1 MNHTQPMNNAAQEKL
16 AVELRCDAPRN
27 TVESITAKITGIE
40 YHAITAFG
48 KDWTYCY
55 IQMDDGWVQHGK
67 PAVSVSVENERDI
80 LAEEIAYANT
90 FEELW
95 ALMGYRLYRG
105 LL

>member
-1 MNHTQPMNNAAQEKL
+1 MNREQPMDNAAQEKL
-16 AVELRCDAPRN
+16 AVELNCDAPRN
-27 TVESITAKITGIE
+27 TVESITAKIADVE
-40 YHAITAFG
+40 YRAVKSFG
-48 KDWTYCY
+48 KAWTYCY

-95 ALMGYRLYRG
+95 SLMGYRLYRG
-105 LL
+105 I